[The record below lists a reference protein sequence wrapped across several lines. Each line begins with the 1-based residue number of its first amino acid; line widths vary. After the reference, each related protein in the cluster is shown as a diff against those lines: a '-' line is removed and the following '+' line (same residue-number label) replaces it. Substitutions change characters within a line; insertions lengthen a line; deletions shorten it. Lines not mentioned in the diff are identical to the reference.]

1 MSGGGVEDF
10 CRWIALACCAMVLA
24 ACEAPAV
31 RAATPAAALDRVFL
45 EDELG
50 PDATPAARGRIVGL
64 WFVQFEES
72 SAFSIDPAHVRIALT
87 CLHFCG
93 NSRRELEAVAGAAI
107 ASSGSRPTVFVGV
120 PIPRDVPWGVYRVGV
135 LDDGHVATWSSGA
148 PAALPDAGGVVSIP
162 PAGGELGIDDHLREI
177 RDEYVGQTVQGFGPI
192 EVLCDD
198 PDSVRK
204 TRAYD
209 AALGKIPTRVDET
222 SPSSIGEVLAAVR
235 QLPPRPTTSV
245 TVGNEPSLVVATV
258 ERPAAAQLR
267 AWKIGGPVYQRWS
280 TDDHFTAVSPLE
292 ITFTAE
298 SFGTHGCVRPRLWLA
313 DSWEVRRILWIH
325 KPVGIRESTPIVRG
339 MSKMTVAHIL
349 GFPKLFG
356 TVAEM
361 LRLDVWELPPVLPPF
376 SARVRF
382 RDGVVSSYD
391 PPGQPP

>member
-1 MSGGGVEDF
+1 VCVVESF
-10 CRWIALACCAMVLA
+10 RRWAAVAVYVIAFA
-24 ACEAPAV
+24 ACRPPEI
-31 RAATPAAALDRVFL
+31 RAATPASTLDRVFL

-50 PDATPAARGRIVGL
+50 PDGTPAAHGRIVGL
-64 WFVQFEES
+64 WFLQFTEG

-93 NSRRELEAVAGAAI
+93 NSRRELEAVAGAHI

-120 PIPRDVPWGVYRVGV
+120 PIPTDVAWGVYRVEV
-135 LDDGHVATWSSGA
+135 LDDGHVATWASGA
-148 PAALPDAGGVVSIP
+148 PAALPDAGGIVSIP
-162 PAGGELGIDDHLREI
+162 PAGGRFGIDAHLREI
-177 RDEYVGQTVQGFGPI
+177 QDEYVGQTVQGFGPI
-192 EVLCDD
+192 EVMCDD
-198 PDSVRK
+198 PDSARK

-209 AALGKIPTRVDET
+209 AALRKIPTRVDET
-222 SPSSIGEVLAAVR
+222 SPSSIGKVLTEVQ

-245 TVGNEPSLVVATV
+245 TVGNEPSLVVAAV

-280 TDDHFTAVSPLE
+280 TDDHFTAISPLE

-298 SFGTHGCVRPRLWLA
+298 SFGVHGCVRPRLWLA

-325 KPVGIRESTPIVRG
+325 MPVGIRESTPIVRG

-349 GFPKLFG
+349 GFPHRFG
-356 TVAEM
+356 TAAEM
-361 LRLDVWELPPVLPPF
+361 LQLDVWELPPVLPPF
-376 SARVRF
+376 AATVRF
-382 RDGVVSSYD
+382 RDGIVSSYD